1 MYIVFRTDA
10 TSQIGS
16 GHFMRCLTL
25 ADELKKQ
32 GAQIWFVSRNL
43 PEHLRDMLAAKGIQL
58 VPLANTASATPI
70 DDLAHSA
77 WLGISQAQDAQDT
90 IQALAEQS
98 WDWLVVD
105 HYALDA
111 RWESAMRN
119 TAKRIMVIDDL
130 ADRQHDCELLL
141 DQNYYADMQTRY
153 SGKVPA
159 HCQLLLGPR
168 YALLREKFRKLR
180 EQIKPRTGEVKKLLV
195 FFGGV
200 DADNYTGLAIKAL
213 ADMALKEVQVDV
225 VIGAQHPCHTEIE
238 TQCATR
244 GFVCHVQ
251 TDKMAEL
258 MSASDLAIGAGG
270 TAIWER
276 CCLGLPAISLCVAEN
291 QRKQVIDAAEAGLL
305 YAPANNNNIL
315 DLIHNH
321 TNGLLENPALLKLIS
336 NTEMNAVDG
345 KGVLRIINAMGIS
358 GIEIRQANVLDA
370 QQLFEWRNYPTIH
383 AVSRNNAPTLWQDHQ
398 NWLTVVLSD
407 QNRELLI
414 GLNDNQPIG
423 VVRFDKEGDSAE
435 VSIYLVPDGGF
446 EGQGRNLLTSAE
458 QWLKANRPDIKN
470 IRATVLNENVV
481 SKKLFLGANYRK
493 HTNCYQKDF

>member
-1 MYIVFRTDA
+1 MNIAFRTDA
-10 TSQIGS
+10 TLQIGT

-32 GAQIWFVSRNL
+32 GAQLCFVSRNL
-43 PEHLRDMLAAKGIQL
+43 PNHLRDMLVAKGMEL
-58 VPLANTASATPI
+58 VSLANTASATPI

-98 WDWLVVD
+98 WDWLIVD

-111 RWESAMRN
+111 RWESTMRE
-119 TAKRIMVIDDL
+119 TAKRIMVIDDI

-141 DQNYYADMQTRY
+141 DQNYYANMQTRY
-153 SGKVPA
+153 SGKVPT
-159 HCQLLLGPR
+159 HCQLFLGPR
-168 YALLREKFRKLR
+168 YALLREEFRRLR
-180 EQIKPRTGEVKKLLV
+180 EQIKPRTGKVKRLLV

-200 DADNYTGLAIKAL
+200 DADNYTGLAIRAL
-213 ADMALKEVQVDV
+213 ANMAIEKVHVDV
-225 VIGAQHPCHTEIE
+225 VIGAQHPSRTEIE
-238 TQCATR
+238 MQCTEQ

-336 NTEMNAVDG
+336 NAEMNAVDG

-358 GIEIRQANVLDA
+358 GIEIRQANGLDA
-370 QQLFEWRNYPTIH
+370 QQLFEWRNHPTIR
-383 AVSRNNAPTLWQDHQ
+383 AVSRNNAPILWQDHQ

-414 GLNDNQPIG
+414 GLNDNKPIG
-423 VVRFDKEGDSAE
+423 VVRFDKEGYSAE
-435 VSIYLVPDGGF
+435 VSIYLVPDGGL

-458 QWLKANRPDIKN
+458 QWLKVNRPDIKN
-470 IRATVLNENVV
+470 IRATVLNVNVV

-493 HTNCYQKDF
+493 HTNCYQKDL